1 MLTIQ
6 RFAVPVGAGA
16 AAALLFALTVKGTP
30 VAVALAYLAPLPL
43 MIAAFGWGA
52 LGGLVAGFAATG
64 ALLALFDLQGAL
76 VFVLVVALPAWLL
89 PTFAILP
96 RYAPPW
102 RRPADPDAP
111 ARTPIGAVA
120 TLAVAIG
127 ALAGLAGL
135 ATLIIGYS
143 GYDAGLQAL
152 IGELTPAIEQALE
165 GVVSVPDGVTARDV
179 AVQVAKLAPL
189 ATATLGFLT
198 LCLNLYL
205 AARSTA
211 LSHRLPRPW
220 PDLPT
225 EFVLPRPLAVVA
237 VIAIGAAIALP
248 EPTDQ
253 FAWVFAGPLGAA
265 FALQGL
271 AALHALSRG
280 LPFRP
285 LLITVLYFCCG
296 VRATWTLPLI
306 AVVGLIDA
314 AANLRARAASTRRSK
329 V

>member
-1 MLTIQ
+1 MIQ

-16 AAALLFALTVKGTP
+16 VSALLFALVAKGTP
-30 VAVALAYLAPLPL
+30 LAVALAYLAPLPL

-52 LGGLVAGFAATG
+52 LGGLVAAAIAVAAAAVVFG
-64 ALLALFDLQGAL
+64 PQGAL
-76 VFVLVVALPAWLL
+76 AFAFAVALPAWLL
-89 PTFAILP
+89 PTFAVLP

-102 RRPADPDAP
+102 RRADPGAP

-120 TLAVAIG
+120 AAAAAFGAI
-127 ALAGLAGL
+127 AGLAGL
-135 ATLIIGYS
+135 ATLILGSS
-143 GYDAGLQAL
+143 GYEAGLQSL
-152 IGELTPAIEQALE
+152 IDELTPVIDQTLADIVSLPE
-165 GVVSVPDGVTARDV
+165 GVAARDV
-179 AVQVAKLAPL
+179 AEEIAKLAPL
-189 ATATLGFLT
+189 ATATFGFLT

-220 PDLPT
+220 PDLPS

-237 VIAIGAAIALP
+237 VLAIGAAIALP

-253 FAWVFAGPLGAA
+253 FAWVFAGPL
-265 FALQGL
+265 FAVYVLQGL
-271 AALHALSRG
+271 ATLHALSRG
-280 LPFRP
+280 LPLRP
-285 LLITVLYFCCG
+285 LLLVALYGCCA
-296 VRATWTLPLI
+296 VRPQWTLPLI

-314 AANLRARAASTRRSK
+314 AANLRARAASARRSK